1 MMTLLRHG
9 AVYAPEPLGVR
20 SVLLVGGQVAR
31 IGLVDEAA
39 VRALGLPYEVID
51 VAGGLVIPGFVD
63 PHEHFIG
70 AGGEKGF
77 RTRMPEVSFEQL
89 ARAGVT
95 TAVGCLG
102 TDGVTRSLEA
112 LVGKARQL
120 TEEGITALVYTGGFH
135 IPPRTLT
142 GTIEGDLVLIDL
154 VVGVGELAISD
165 VRSSQPHLDE
175 LARVVASATVGGRI
189 SGKAGVTHFHAGP
202 GRGRLSLL
210 HALLDTHE
218 VDPSCLYITHANRT
232 PELMDDAIALAHRG
246 AYVDLDTVDPPLGP
260 WVRQYRERGGPPAR
274 LTMSS
279 DAHTPGAHPGRLR
292 EELAALVRD
301 EHLPLEEVL
310 PYFTANP
317 ASALRLGRKGRL
329 APGMDADVVVLDERT
344 LEVAHV
350 FARGRA
356 LVREGRLVSREG

>member
-1 MMTLLRHG
+1 MTLLRG
-9 AVYAPEPLGVR
+9 GTVLAPEPLGTR
-20 SVLLVGGQVAR
+20 SVLLVGGEVAR
-31 IGLVDEAA
+31 LGPVDEAA
-39 VRALGLPYEVID
+39 LRGLGLPHEVVD
-51 VAGGLVIPGFVD
+51 VAGCVVVPGFVD

-70 AGGEKGF
+70 AGGEQGF

-120 TEEGITALVYTGGFH
+120 TEEGVSAFVYTGGFH
-135 IPPRTLT
+135 LPPRTLT
-142 GTIEGDLVLIDL
+142 GSVERDLVLIDC

-165 VRSSQPHLDE
+165 VRSSQPSLESLAHL
-175 LARVVASATVGGRI
+175 VASATVGGRI
-189 SGKAGVTHFHAGP
+189 AGKAGVTHFHAGP

-218 VDPSCLYITHANRT
+218 VDPACLYVTHANRT
-232 PELMDDAIALAHRG
+232 DALLDDAIALAHRG
-246 AYVDLDTVDPPLGP
+246 AFVDMDTVDPGLGA
-260 WVRQYRERGGPPAR
+260 WVRRYRERGGPPGQ
-274 LTMSS
+274 LTVSS

-292 EELAALVRD
+292 EELAALVHEER
-301 EHLPLEEVL
+301 LPLEEVL
-310 PYFTANP
+310 PLFTSNP
-317 ASALRLGRKGRL
+317 ASALKLGRKGRL

-344 LEVAHV
+344 LDILHV

-356 LVREGRLVSREG
+356 LVRDGRRVAREG